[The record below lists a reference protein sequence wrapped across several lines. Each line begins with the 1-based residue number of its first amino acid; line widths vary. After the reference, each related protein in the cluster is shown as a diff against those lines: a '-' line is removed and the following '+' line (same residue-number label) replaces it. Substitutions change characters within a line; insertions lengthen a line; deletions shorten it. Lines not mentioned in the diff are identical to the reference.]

1 MGWIDDIRNFM
12 DRPGIK
18 SGINQG
24 IQRIRKESNDKFD
37 KYLDKAVN
45 YVETEALPM
54 INESRK
60 LMASELRVA
69 RELKEFGVDRH
80 VVKALA
86 AKGKGALADFWT
98 SIQNTNAKARLE
110 GLGVK
115 KTITADHI
123 NNSLTGANLFK
134 NENETINDYLTKIYL
149 PNIVNGAS
157 ETSAFDISG
166 VRGRVYDEL
175 EDYAGTVLADGTSLS
190 YRDLYTMTKAGSYT
204 GFNVLDETS
213 RSRLDYG
220 QLYKGFADEPIKIL
234 TERYEET
241 IGSEVID
248 MIRYHKRAKRKDDWD
263 GSLVT
268 LTSTPLQ
275 IATSELI
282 TQSQEEPDEWFE
294 TWLNARSRSGRAGYD
309 ANVLLLTQLQA
320 LITTNKEQNPFSSKA
335 VAEAWYTAI
344 GQHTGYKGK
353 IYFREGNEVQFM
365 VIE

>member
-1 MGWIDDIRNFM
+1 MGWIDDIKNFM

-54 INESRK
+54 INESKK
-60 LMASELRVA
+60 LMASELRIA
-69 RELKEFGVDRH
+69 RELNEFGVERH

-86 AKGKGALADFWT
+86 AKGKGALAEFWS
-98 SIQNTNAKARLE
+98 SIQATNAKARLE

-149 PNIVNGAS
+149 PNITNGAS

-190 YRDLYTMTKAGSYT
+190 YRDLYTMAKGGAYT
-204 GFNVLDETS
+204 GFNVLDETN

-220 QLYKGFADEPIKIL
+220 KLYEGFASDPQRIL
-234 TERYEET
+234 NET
-241 IGSEVID
+241 YDINSVDAD
-248 MIRYHKRAKRKDDWD
+248 MKFMITRLSNTNSLLD
-263 GSLVT
+263 GSND
-268 LTSTPLQ
+268 TPLQ
-275 IATSELI
+275 ITTAEMLK
-282 TQSQEEPDEWFE
+282 QSQQNIAEWAATWMDKSE
-294 TWLNARSRSGRAGYD
+294 TTNELTTSSVQLLGQLNA
-309 ANVLLLTQLQA
+309 
-320 LITTNKEQNPFSSKA
+320 LIRNNKEQNPFSSKV
-335 VAEAWYTAI
+335 VAEAWYNAI

-353 IYFREGNEVQFM
+353 IYYRENNEVKF
-365 VIE
+365 IEI